1 MVEIAQKLIGQSPA
15 WLVTLDSISGLAAI
29 DKPILVVGENGT
41 GKTSVAGRLHFLSP
55 RWEQTWQAVNC
66 AAMDGETL
74 EARIFGA
81 ASGLATS
88 LLEEAEGGTLFID
101 NIEAMPMAVQEKL
114 LSMIE
119 TGSFKSIGS
128 TEDISVDVRI
138 LSSSAVDLRAE
149 VAEGRFSSNLLSV
162 LAFDVITLPP
172 LRARKTDIMP
182 MAEKFAA
189 NMVTVLGEDSF
200 AGFSAEVIEF
210 LQSYDWPCNVREL
223 KNVIERAVGRAWNDE
238 DGLDVPITNINLDPF
253 DTPWQLRMAHP
264 NQKRAEQKNA
274 EHQAEHQSVA
284 DQGEFS
290 HASIPA
296 ANDISGKS
304 LTERTDAFELTII
317 QEALKYSKNHQGKA
331 AKYLGLTYHQ
341 FRGLLRKHGLKK

>member
-1 MVEIAQKLIGQSPA
+1 MAEIAQKLIGQSPA

-29 DKPILVVGENGT
+29 DKPILVVGEHGT

-66 AAMDGETL
+66 AALDGTSL
-74 EARIFGA
+74 EARIFGS

-101 NIEAMPMAVQEKL
+101 NIEAMPLAVQEKL
-114 LSMIE
+114 LSVIE
-119 TGSFKSIGS
+119 TGTFKSLSGA
-128 TEDISVDVRI
+128 EDISVDVRI

-149 VAEGRFSSNLLSV
+149 VAAGRFSSNLLSV

-172 LRARKTDIMP
+172 LRARQNDIMP

-189 NMVTVLGEDSF
+189 DMVTLLDEDSF
-200 AGFSAEVIEF
+200 PGFSAEVIEF

-223 KNVIERAVGRAWNDE
+223 KNVVERAVGRAWNDE
-238 DGLDVPITNINLDPF
+238 GGLNMPITSINLDPF
-253 DTPWQLRMAHP
+253 DTPWQLGGR
-264 NQKRAEQKNA
+264 QVEQQNIA
-274 EHQAEHQSVA
+274 QQNGQDTV
-284 DQGEFS
+284 
-290 HASIPA
+290 PVLA
-296 ANDISGKS
+296 ANDGAGKN
-304 LTERTDAFELTII
+304 LTERTDAFELSII
-317 QEALKYSKNHQGKA
+317 QEALKHSKNHQGKA
-331 AKYLGLTYHQ
+331 AEYLGLTYHQ